1 MVTVSTVVALSL
13 DQRVLTHRARLQVRT
28 HEETKREQTREINKG
43 VCGVSSHFQ
52 LPLHLCLLT
61 LPIIYPHI
69 CTCTRGNL
77 TYKPTYNQPLQK
89 LHSQLCAALT
99 RSNTLC
105 CHCLFPACTSDINAN
120 SPSLSP
126 PLSSSLSLSLL
137 LSLSVSPLS
146 LLTITSS
153 G

>member
-61 LPIIYPHI
+61 LPIIYPPPP
-69 CTCTRGNL
+69 
-77 TYKPTYNQPLQK
+77 PTSA
-89 LHSQLCAALT
+89 HALEGT
-99 RSNTLC
+99 
-105 CHCLFPACTSDINAN
+105 
-120 SPSLSP
+120 
-126 PLSSSLSLSLL
+126 
-137 LSLSVSPLS
+137 
-146 LLTITSS
+146 
-153 G
+153 